1 VERRLWSDGGYYVD
15 NGAALCAEHHL
26 KAETTELSC
35 ERIREAAGITKIVLP
50 DHLEPDQK
58 YDKWGNPELPNGM
71 RMRGE
76 LFADPSVQLVLK
88 DYLHLFTN
96 RCKYP
101 RTFHLP
107 WSPGLGK
114 GDRVIENMSAFLA
127 DERVIVTRKM
137 DGESTSMYADGL
149 HARSLDFHTD
159 VRRDWIRAFHA
170 QIAHEIPENWRL
182 CGENLFA
189 KHSIAYDNL
198 ASYFFGFSVWNE
210 KNACLPWDETI
221 EWFKLLGIES
231 VPVLYD
237 GEYRGFLKDRERFVD
252 PEHEGYVIRL
262 SCGFSYRDFRR
273 CVAKYVRKDHV
284 QTSEHWKSGPVVKN
298 RLAGVKP

>member
-1 VERRLWSDGGYYVD
+1 LNYFIGQ
-15 NGAALCAEHHL
+15 N
-26 KAETTELSC
+26 T
-35 ERIREAAGITKIVLP
+35 
-50 DHLEPDQK
+50 
-58 YDKWGNPELPNGM
+58 
-71 RMRGE
+71 
-76 LFADPSVQLVLK
+76 
-88 DYLHLFTN
+88 
-96 RCKYP
+96 
-101 RTFHLP
+101 LP